1 MFGILSRL
9 QSKDS
14 FFSVHTIVATTT
26 AASSYHNVMEV
37 ATDYLFH
44 NALQSMHNYLRYRQ
58 KLLLKTRK

>member
-26 AASSYHNVMEV
+26 AASSYHNVM
-37 ATDYLFH
+37 DYLFH